1 MGDNI
6 LRRLRN
12 GAPQHKKIVLGN
24 GEDSITVVVV
34 MLSIDEMQM
43 INEKVE
49 EYAHINPNKMSDS
62 VKQQMYN
69 KLLAYNCMRDP
80 SDPTLSTKI
89 ASSPAE
95 VGECLDNEDISRI
108 CGAYGELII
117 NKAPKLETLTQEEL
131 DIIKKHLEVTPLS
144 DLSTVLLVHLKNCHQ
159 TIVSEI

>member
-1 MGDNI
+1 
-6 LRRLRN
+6 
-12 GAPQHKKIVLGN
+12 
-24 GEDSITVVVV
+24 
-34 MLSIDEMQM
+34 
-43 INEKVE
+43 
-49 EYAHINPNKMSDS
+49 
-62 VKQQMYN
+62 
-69 KLLAYNCMRDP
+69 MRDP

>member
-49 EYAHINPNKMSDS
+49 EYAHINPTKMSDS

-69 KLLAYNCMRDP
+69 KLLAYNCVIT
-80 SDPTLSTKI
+80 SYSIHYTK
-89 ASSPAE
+89 
-95 VGECLDNEDISRI
+95 LYEDLR
-108 CGAYGELII
+108 
-117 NKAPKLETLTQEEL
+117 
-131 DIIKKHLEVTPLS
+131 
-144 DLSTVLLVHLKNCHQ
+144 LLLPVF
-159 TIVSEI
+159 